1 MPILAVPS
9 NSPLDVLNN
18 RSGYELF
25 SQRVEKE
32 TIKNLSRL
40 NLRTNDRI
48 TIFMVLLNRL
58 WRRFKAS
65 LLAHPAHRTMQ

>member
-9 NSPLDVLNN
+9 NSPLDMLNN

-25 SQRVEKE
+25 SQRVEKD

-40 NLRTNDRI
+40 NLRTND
-48 TIFMVLLNRL
+48 
-58 WRRFKAS
+58 
-65 LLAHPAHRTMQ
+65 